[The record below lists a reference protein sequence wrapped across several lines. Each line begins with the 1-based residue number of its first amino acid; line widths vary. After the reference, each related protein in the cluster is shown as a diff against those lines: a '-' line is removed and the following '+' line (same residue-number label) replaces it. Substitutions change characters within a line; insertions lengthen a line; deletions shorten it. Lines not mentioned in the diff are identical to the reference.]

1 MNHRWFAH
9 PGRRADQSD
18 WHGLVDHLK
27 AVANDGMKLAEQ
39 ALPGN
44 SILREQAQIC
54 GYWHDLGKFRQG
66 FQDYLKGISVQAEL
80 RYHKQAGALL
90 ARQQSQIM
98 ASFVIAGHHGGIPDL
113 AALQEMINSEAAKQ
127 CLDESKQLAFSSA
140 PELFVT
146 TVAPKVE
153 PREEGELLTRL
164 LFSILVD
171 ADGTDTGRYE
181 SALNH
186 RPARNSAPLLEPEKR
201 LETLLVYLDSLS
213 TRPMSTETRTA
224 RNTVL
229 NSCLDAA
236 QLESGLFTLRVPT
249 GGGKTLAGLAFALK
263 HAAIHGKRRVIIV
276 APYLTILE
284 QTALVIRRALNLSEH
299 DEAVLEHHSL
309 GDWDRKEDAD
319 QTPVGR
325 KGERWDCPIVI
336 TSNVQ
341 FFESLF
347 SNKPGRCR
355 KVHQIA
361 QSVVLLDECQSL
373 PPGLQA
379 PTCTMLNQIAESWG
393 ATIVLMTATQPGW
406 QKTDRFKKG
415 LTEVREIIHDPTS
428 LYKKM
433 VRARIN
439 WPEKG
444 TTLEWGEVALAARQH
459 KQALTIVNTLKAAR
473 DLFTALSHLETPGLV
488 HLSTALCPL
497 HRRKV
502 LDWARMALRS
512 GEPCQV
518 VSTQVIEAGVDI
530 DFPVVFRE
538 MGPLDAILQAA
549 GRCNREGL
557 LPQQGNQPAGRVE
570 VFRSIDGKLPSD
582 RWYKVG
588 RSVLETIFLAG
599 NRPPSLDDPLAIEE
613 YFRHLQATGDL
624 DEQEIDQ
631 LRFSFQF
638 AEVADRYKLIDDSGV
653 PVVIASWSETK
664 DEVECLLTDMVNRE
678 FFQRKLV
685 RHQVNMRYSEV
696 IKRSRWIT
704 EDFPGVLV
712 YRGPYDDQIGLLVD
726 ETTNTLL
733 IV

>member
-1 MNHRWFAH
+1 M
-9 PGRRADQSD
+9 
-18 WHGLVDHLK
+18 
-27 AVANDGMKLAEQ
+27 
-39 ALPGN
+39 
-44 SILREQAQIC
+44 
-54 GYWHDLGKFRQG
+54 
-66 FQDYLKGISVQAEL
+66 
-80 RYHKQAGALL
+80 
-90 ARQQSQIM
+90 
-98 ASFVIAGHHGGIPDL
+98 
-113 AALQEMINSEAAKQ
+113 
-127 CLDESKQLAFSSA
+127 
-140 PELFVT
+140 
-146 TVAPKVE
+146 
-153 PREEGELLTRL
+153 LTRL

-284 QTALVIRRALNLSEH
+284 QTAL
-299 DEAVLEHHSL
+299 
-309 GDWDRKEDAD
+309 G
-319 QTPVGR
+319 
-325 KGERWDCPIVI
+325 PIVI

-433 VRARIN
+433 VRAQIH

-570 VFRSIDGKLPSD
+570 LFRSIDGKLPSD

-664 DEVECLLTDMVNRE
+664 DEVESLLADMVNRD
-678 FFQRKLV
+678 FYQRKLV

>member
-1 MNHRWFAH
+1 MNYRWFAH
-9 PGRRADQSD
+9 PGIRSDQSD
-18 WHGLVDHLK
+18 WHDLIEHLK
-27 AVANDGMKLAEQ
+27 AVASDGMKLAEQ

-44 SILREQAQIC
+44 SILKDQAQIC

-66 FQDYLKGISVQAEL
+66 FQDYLNKLPVSPEL

-98 ASFVIAGHHGGIPDL
+98 ACFAIAGHHGGIPDL
-113 AALQEMINSEAAKQ
+113 ATLQEMIKSEAAKQ
-127 CLDESKQLAFSSA
+127 CLAEATQQAYAKA
-140 PELFVT
+140 PELFAN
-146 TVAPKVE
+146 TVAPTIE
-153 PREEGELLTRL
+153 PREAGELLTRL

-181 SALNH
+181 SKLRH
-186 RPARNSAPLLEPEKR
+186 RPLRPPAPKLEPEKR
-201 LETLLVYLDSLS
+201 LETLLAYLDSLAA
-213 TRPMSTETRTA
+213 RPMSIETRTA
-224 RNTVL
+224 RSIVL
-229 NSCLDAA
+229 KSCLHAA
-236 QLESGLFTLRVPT
+236 PLESGLFTLRVPT

-284 QTALVIRRALNLSEH
+284 QTALVIRRALNLTEH
-299 DEAVLEHHSL
+299 DETVLEHHSL
-309 GDWDRKEDAD
+309 SDWDRQEDAN
-319 QTPVGR
+319 QTTIGR

-415 LTEVREIIHDPTS
+415 LTGVREIIHDPNS
-428 LYKKM
+428 LYQKM
-433 VRARIN
+433 VRAQIY

-444 TTLEWGEVALAARQH
+444 ATLEWAEVAREARKH

-473 DLFTALSHLETPGLV
+473 DLFLALSSLETPGLV
-488 HLSTALCPL
+488 HLSTALCPA

-557 LPQQGNQPAGRVE
+557 LPQQGDQPAGRVE
-570 VFRSIDGKLPSD
+570 VFRSIEGKLPSD

-613 YFRHLQATGDL
+613 YFSHLHATGDL
-624 DEQEIDQ
+624 DEQEINQ

-638 AEVADRYKLIDDSGV
+638 AEVADRFKLIDESGV
-653 PVVIASWSETK
+653 SVVIASWSETK
-664 DEVECLLTDMVNRE
+664 DEVESLLADMVNRD
-678 FFQRKLV
+678 FYQRRLV